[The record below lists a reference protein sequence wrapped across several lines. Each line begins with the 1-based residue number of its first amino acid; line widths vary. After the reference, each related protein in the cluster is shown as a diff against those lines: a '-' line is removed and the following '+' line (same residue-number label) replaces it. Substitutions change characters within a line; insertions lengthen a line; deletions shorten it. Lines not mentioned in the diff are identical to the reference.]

1 MPQPNEPTM
10 IINLPTLAGGRIG
23 QPDTSIY
30 SAMNGGQSPF
40 ALSVWGGA
48 GKEIPFR
55 APPQPNYG
63 APPTQMPPTPPPQQ
77 PQAAKSPF
85 AMFGNPFAQMQQW
98 QARVSPFVGKLQPV
112 QSQKQQQGQGGKS
125 GDSGMS
131 ADDKKW
137 AGIAQKMGL
146 NWQVTKDVY
155 MNPMRNGSSN
165 PAEALGRQLDD
176 KTWGDVFMQVTGRP
190 PNEREWVDHY
200 NAGGNWNA
208 DPLVGHNDAIAEVER
223 RRQEL
228 MQQY

>member
-30 SAMNGGQSPF
+30 AVMNGGRSPF
-40 ALSVWGGA
+40 ALGVGG
-48 GKEIPFR
+48 GVGSERPFN
-55 APPQPNYG
+55 APALPNYG
-63 APPTQMPPTPPPQQ
+63 AIPQKPAPA
-77 PQAAKSPF
+77 PQAAPQVKSPF
-85 AMFGNPFAQMQQW
+85 AMFGNPFAQIQQW

-112 QSQKQQQGQGGKS
+112 RSEKQTQGQGGKS

-131 ADDKKW
+131 ADEKKW

-155 MNPMRNGSSN
+155 MNPTRNGSSN

-200 NAGGNWNA
+200 NAGGNWEY

-228 MQQY
+228 MNQ